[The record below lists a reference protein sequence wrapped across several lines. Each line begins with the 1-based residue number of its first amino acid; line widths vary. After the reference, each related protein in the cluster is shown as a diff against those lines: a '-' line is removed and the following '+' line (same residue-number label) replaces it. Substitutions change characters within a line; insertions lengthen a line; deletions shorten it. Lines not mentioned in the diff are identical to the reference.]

1 MRIFDISSLIIP
13 ALAATGAVLWHA
25 PEAWSQSSAEPPP
38 GRGVPFL
45 GAPVSGVPVLGVPVL
60 GPIMGAPNPDEPL
73 VAVPRG
79 APLPAPVTSA
89 PLPPLPLGRPAQA
102 AMAPSSASPMVMGRA
117 PANAPAGPQS
127 ILPGG
132 DGSFVAAPAYAPA
145 TMTSHVME
153 PFKSIRDAFA
163 KGMNAYKAGDKT
175 DAARAFA
182 YADSQGHS
190 MSSFKLAR
198 MYSEGDGVPHD
209 DLKAFEYYSKVADE
223 GDDESRDSPNAV
235 FVAKAFVALGAYF
248 LDGIPNSYVKID
260 PARARDLFEHAATLF
275 GDPDAQYD
283 LARMWADGVGGP
295 KDVRQAVRWLNLAA
309 EKNHH
314 PSQALLGHIL
324 FTGGSGVP
332 RQAARGLMWLS
343 LAKEGADPSKDG
355 WIAKLRDE
363 AFAAANENERQLAV
377 LYVDQHAK
385 GR

>member
-25 PEAWSQSSAEPPP
+25 PEARSQTQPEPLPA
-38 GRGVPFL
+38 RGAPFL
-45 GAPVSGVPVLGVPVL
+45 GAPMLGVPILGPVLG
-60 GPIMGAPNPDEPL
+60 GPNPDEPL

-79 APLPAPVTSA
+79 TPLSAPVSSA
-89 PLPPLPLGRPAQA
+89 PLPPLPIGRPPQDTV
-102 AMAPSSASPMVMGRA
+102 MAPSSASPTVMGRA
-117 PANAPAGPQS
+117 SANAPAGPQS

-132 DGSFVAAPAYAPA
+132 ASDSGGLVAVPAYAPA
-145 TMTSHVME
+145 TMTPHVME
-153 PFKSIRDAFA
+153 PFKSMRDAFS
-163 KGMNAYKAGDKT
+163 KGMSAYKAGDKL

-235 FVAKAFVALGAYF
+235 FVAKAYVALGAYF
-248 LDGIPNSYVKID
+248 LDGIPNSYVKTD

-309 EKNHH
+309 EKNHR

-355 WIAKLRDE
+355 WIAKLSDD
-363 AFAAANENERQLAV
+363 AFAAANENERQLAI
-377 LYVDQHAK
+377 LYMDQHGK